1 MRKITAPFDQALQR
15 VEPGPAPMLDWI
27 AIDRLMVDDDFQ
39 RPLSPHNWKAIRQI
53 ATTFRWSRFAPVLCA
68 PIEGGLYSII
78 DGQHRVHAAS
88 MCGIDAV
95 PCQIVQ
101 IDKKEQ
107 AASFAAVNGNV
118 TKITTVNL
126 LKAALAAGEP
136 WALECK
142 AVADAAG
149 CKLMLSNGSSLTKKP
164 GEIYAIKVFKRIVDT
179 IEHAAIIKS
188 LQILLE
194 TEGFKENADLWDSS
208 ILGPVILAMTERPQY
223 LDRPDFAAFLDLFDI
238 WETIDGV
245 EAENKRRIASGLPR
259 ISKRESIRLNLIN
272 AIDEAMADD
281 NDDCTA
287 LEAAN

>member
-1 MRKITAPFDQALQR
+1 
-15 VEPGPAPMLDWI
+15 
-27 AIDRLMVDDDFQ
+27 
-39 RPLSPHNWKAIRQI
+39 
-53 ATTFRWSRFAPVLCA
+53 
-68 PIEGGLYSII
+68 
-78 DGQHRVHAAS
+78 
-88 MCGIDAV
+88 MCGVEAV

-126 LKAALAAGEP
+126 LKAALAAGEQ

-142 AVADAAG
+142 SVADAAG

-164 GEIYAIKVFKRIVDT
+164 GEIYAIKVFKKFVDT
-179 IEHAAIIKS
+179 IEHSAIIRS

-223 LDRPDFAAFLDLFDI
+223 LDRPDFASFLDLFDI

-245 EAENKRRIASGLPR
+245 DAENKRRISCGLPR

-272 AIDEAMADD
+272 AIDEALADQD
-281 NDDCTA
+281 EDLATSEGA
-287 LEAAN
+287 H